1 MYNEV
6 WEYELWLW
14 LMIKTKTSV
23 FSSPLHPGNRFS
35 ISVSRLEFESV
46 QERILI
52 PSWYAEKVRYLFIF
66 CKKLNWQRLHS
77 QRVHP
82 SAVAQVRLL
91 RGGPSTPPRCMGP
104 SRWNIRTWKEAGGS
118 EEDNQRPIEAH
129 VPITNLAAMPSRRRL
144 CLPFKG
150 TEGQGCEPTGRSR
163 LVPLRKYTTEPAA
176 ICLKESSQ
184 KPQGEVSLLVGWK
197 V

>member
-91 RGGPSTPPRCMGP
+91 RGGPSTP
-104 SRWNIRTWKEAGGS
+104 SRWGRPDGISEPGRRPAG
-118 EEDNQRPIEAH
+118 
-129 VPITNLAAMPSRRRL
+129 RRRTTSDRSKRTFPL
-144 CLPFKG
+144 RIWQQCLHVAVCVCLLRGRKARAASPPDVLGWCRWGNIPRNQLLFAWRKA
-150 TEGQGCEPTGRSR
+150 PRSR
-163 LVPLRKYTTEPAA
+163 KVR
-176 ICLKESSQ
+176 CRSS
-184 KPQGEVSLLVGWK
+184 
-197 V
+197 